1 MAYDWPGNV
10 RELENVIE
18 RSVLLSGK
26 RPEILAED
34 FPEDM
39 LKNLHLDNPRLE
51 SSPST
56 GPVNLAKMEDE
67 HIKTVLASV
76 GGNKSEAA
84 RLLGIS
90 RKKLYS
96 KIRKDK
102 RLSHARFTPSQGG
115 SLEAKKRA

>member
-39 LKNLHLDNPRLE
+39 LKNLHFDSPGPE
-51 SSPST
+51 TSPSA

-76 GGNKSEAA
+76 DGNKSEAA

-96 KIRKDK
+96 KIGKAD
-102 RLSHARFTPSQGG
+102 
-115 SLEAKKRA
+115 E